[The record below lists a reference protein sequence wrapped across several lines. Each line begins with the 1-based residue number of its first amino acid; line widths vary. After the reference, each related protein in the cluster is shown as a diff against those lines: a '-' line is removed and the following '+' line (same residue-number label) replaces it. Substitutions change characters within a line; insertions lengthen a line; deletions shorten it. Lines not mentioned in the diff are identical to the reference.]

1 MTRTDLIDTLASRF
15 PGLAA
20 MDSEIA
26 VKLILEAIGDALAQ
40 GNRIE
45 VRGFGSFSLGYRPA
59 RIARNPMSGQ
69 AVSVPAKYVP
79 HFKAGKEM
87 RERVEEAVK
96 YTPLPPAALDIVK
109 G

>member
-59 RIARNPMSGQ
+59 RIARNPMSGV

-79 HFKAGKEM
+79 HFKAGKELC
-87 RERVEEAVK
+87 ERVNQSGK
-96 YTPLPPAALDIVK
+96 LYALRQAPE
-109 G
+109 